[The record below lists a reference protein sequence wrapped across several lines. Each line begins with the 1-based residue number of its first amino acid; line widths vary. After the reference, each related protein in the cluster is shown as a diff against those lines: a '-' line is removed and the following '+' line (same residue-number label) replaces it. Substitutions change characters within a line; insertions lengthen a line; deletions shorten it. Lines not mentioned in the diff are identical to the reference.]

1 MGSFRQLAQRSIY
14 ADEPHFSDE
23 LLLPALVAGHHVT
36 LVTAFLPSYLM
47 RLVSDLAISKQI
59 EPGKLTVVFCVPFNA
74 TEKLSHARLI
84 SNYLSVLA
92 PNATEVRSFLDNC
105 LKLAHDGSLRFGS
118 LMSKESQLLTPS
130 CCGLIESSEPSSSDM
145 LSFIDAT
152 AGDHGSPITVSSSWE
167 LPMDQSTSVLRVVS
181 NALNSVFPNLLRLS
195 HEEVLDIFSEIR
207 KKNYVRFEL
216 AETDSDSL
224 GISEEVTAAQS
235 SEELDSEQA
244 WELSFDIN
252 EDLDEESYEIARI
265 LREVNLRELGFE
277 GEDLA
282 AFLGEPAFQEFE
294 DFESPERQHVP
305 PLDFEV
311 AEWLGRGFATCWC
324 GTTFPRE
331 SGCPERYW

>member
-1 MGSFRQLAQRSIY
+1 MVSFRKLAKRSIY

-23 LLLPALVAGHHVT
+23 LLLPALVAGHHIT

-47 RLVSDLAISKQI
+47 RLVSDLAISKEI
-59 EPGKLTVVFCVPFNA
+59 EPGKLNVVFCVPFNA

-92 PNATEVRSFLDNC
+92 PNATEVQNFLDNC
-105 LKLAHDGSLRFGS
+105 LKLAHEGSLRFGS

-152 AGDHGSPITVSSSWE
+152 AGDYGSPITVSGSWE

-181 NALNSVFPNLLRLS
+181 SALNSVFPNLLRLS

-207 KKNYVRFEL
+207 KKNYVRFEF
-216 AETDSDSL
+216 AETVSDPL
-224 GISEEVTAAQS
+224 GISEEVTAAPS
-235 SEELDSEQA
+235 SEELDSVDA
-244 WELSFDIN
+244 WESSIDIN
-252 EDLDEESYEIARI
+252 EDLDEESFEIARI

-282 AFLGEPAFQEFE
+282 SFLGEPAFEEFE
-294 DFESPERQHVP
+294 DFDSPERQHVP

-311 AEWLGRGFATCWC
+311 AELLGRGFASCWC